1 MTILNLQKHPL
12 HVWPVYGLCGFLP
25 LSMAGISIFKL
36 LVVLTG
42 FVFLCIALIH
52 RKRIDVLYT
61 KPTIMGLAM
70 LIALAT
76 SLIYSSVPLAEGLSV
91 VTKYAKLLLIPIVAL
106 LINNRK
112 QAITALGIYVSAQSF
127 IVISSWLL
135 FLNIPL
141 IWVPDSGKAVGVMY
155 SSYLDQALLTAGF
168 AALVWHLRHDFP
180 TKNGPTIA
188 MLLSALAGLNLL
200 FVLTGRSGQI
210 CLIAAAAI
218 TAWWSLP
225 KKMRLFALILPF
237 AGFATAMLISP
248 QLNQRYTMV
257 LLEVAAY
264 QSQSEGYKDSSS
276 GQRMNYWRKSL
287 EAASERPVL
296 GYGVGTWQ
304 QQFQRLE
311 SGQLSEVSTHVR
323 NPHQEYLFWAVQL
336 GILGVLLLVTWLA
349 SFWWESRQFEVS
361 VMRATVSFLMV
372 FAVACALNSA
382 LYDGLVGDYF
392 CTLLALLLA
401 LGRYTSSSMIKT
413 PQ

>member
-25 LSMAGISIFKL
+25 LSMAGISVFKL

-61 KPTIMGLAM
+61 KPTSMGLAM

-168 AALVWHLRHDFP
+168 AAIVWHLRHDFP

-392 CTLLALLLA
+392 CTLLAVLLA